1 MSQLVLDHIYKAY
14 YSNRRMSEARV
25 VLEDVNIYIEQ
36 GEFVCLIGPS
46 GCGKTTM
53 LNLLAGFEKPTKG
66 TVRFN
71 GETVKGPSRERGVV
85 FQEYSLFPWMSTVD
99 NIILALE
106 CKRIPEKER
115 RGIAEEALDNVGLS
129 DFYDYRPNTLS
140 GGMKQRAAIAR
151 LLAMDSDVFL
161 MDEPFSALDEQTR
174 RKLDEDLIELW
185 KDKRKTIVFVTHS
198 IDEAILVSSRIIML
212 SDTPG
217 KVIGEWKLDA
227 DRDRTLTVPENL
239 RLKKEILDRMPKCAC
254 ESREEECSC
263 KNREQRCSCRKE

>member
-25 VLEDVNIYIEQ
+25 VLEDVNMYIEQ

-66 TVRFN
+66 TVSFN

-106 CKRIPEKER
+106 CKRIPEKKR

-227 DRDRTLTVPENL
+227 DRDRALTVPENL

-263 KNREQRCSCRKE
+263 KNREQRCSCKKE